1 MFSGL
6 SAPLIVLVLA
16 AGGAAS
22 AQAPAPSQEA
32 HQLTHTWPAE
42 VVDLARSLPVQDSG
56 RIKPLD
62 TMARFALL
70 RIHGKRTLRL
80 QDPKRKLPAIEWLL
94 DCLFYPQEARKH
106 EVFLIEDRD
115 VLDPLGLP
123 RGDKRKR
130 DYYSFEFLQPARQ
143 KLMSLADAYG
153 EIDRKER
160 SPIQEHV
167 VFLAHNY
174 WLFERL
180 TGFLDF
186 ARAKYRTKGDAILEK
201 VFAGKS
207 SVRFADI
214 LARVGDIKGSPKLL
228 DQVRRT
234 GWSAS
239 ALAYIPPAKG
249 EVIPHGAFQEA
260 GKTWLSPWNVTQ
272 QILGQRRPAPA
283 RLELLKPWQRLV
295 GLLDQPQQFAGELR
309 SLRDAVQKLAEDRGE
324 YWKIPVEVSFYK
336 ADYFYWGLVLFVL
349 SFLLCACQWMWPR
362 SKALYGTTWVTTVIP
377 LVLLITGITIRS
389 ILRSRPPVST
399 LYETFLFI
407 TAVGVLVAVIIE
419 LINRKRVGQLA
430 AAFFGALGLFL
441 AMSFEELERQDTM
454 PTLVAVLD
462 TNFWLATHVTT
473 VTMGYAASLLPACIG
488 AVYLLCKLFGIRRG
502 DRQFYKDVSRM
513 TYGAICFG
521 VLFSTIGTILG
532 GVWANDSWGRFWGW
546 DPKENGA
553 LMIVLAQLAILHA
566 RLGGYL
572 REFGLCLVTPLLGI
586 IVVFSW
592 FHVNLLGV
600 GLHAYGF
607 SSKLALAVWI
617 SYGILGGLFCLGV
630 VARYIEEHRQTSDRL
645 AALEAEKAAQAAGQV
660 AQAEG

>member
-1 MFSGL
+1 
-6 SAPLIVLVLA
+6 
-16 AGGAAS
+16 
-22 AQAPAPSQEA
+22 
-32 HQLTHTWPAE
+32 
-42 VVDLARSLPVQDSG
+42 
-56 RIKPLD
+56 
-62 TMARFALL
+62 
-70 RIHGKRTLRL
+70 
-80 QDPKRKLPAIEWLL
+80 
-94 DCLFYPQEARKH
+94 
-106 EVFLIEDRD
+106 
-115 VLDPLGLP
+115 
-123 RGDKRKR
+123 
-130 DYYSFEFLQPARQ
+130 
-143 KLMSLADAYG
+143 
-153 EIDRKER
+153 
-160 SPIQEHV
+160 
-167 VFLAHNY
+167 
-174 WLFERL
+174 
-180 TGFLDF
+180 
-186 ARAKYRTKGDAILEK
+186 
-201 VFAGKS
+201 
-207 SVRFADI
+207 
-214 LARVGDIKGSPKLL
+214 
-228 DQVRRT
+228 
-234 GWSAS
+234 
-239 ALAYIPPAKG
+239 
-249 EVIPHGAFQEA
+249 
-260 GKTWLSPWNVTQ
+260 
-272 QILGQRRPAPA
+272 
-283 RLELLKPWQRLV
+283 
-295 GLLDQPQQFAGELR
+295 
-309 SLRDAVQKLAEDRGE
+309 
-324 YWKIPVEVSFYK
+324 
-336 ADYFYWGLVLFVL
+336 VLFVL